1 MQSEITG
8 GMIQTPIRMYAWNL
22 LVRRF
27 REYIREKR
35 RKKVESVKDRQ
46 REKLQDALSLVI
58 LLEND
63 FEAQGMDDMYCRIIH
78 MIHENLRLAVQDQ
91 KEQ

>member
-1 MQSEITG
+1 ME
-8 GMIQTPIRMYAWNL
+8 N
-22 LVRRF
+22 
-27 REYIREKR
+27 E
-35 RKKVESVKDRQ
+35 KDRQ

-78 MIHENLRLAVQDQ
+78 MIHENLRLVVQDQ

>member
-1 MQSEITG
+1 ME
-8 GMIQTPIRMYAWNL
+8 N
-22 LVRRF
+22 
-27 REYIREKR
+27 
-35 RKKVESVKDRQ
+35 VKDRQ

-63 FEAQGMDDMYCRIIH
+63 FEAQGMDEVYCRILH

>member
-1 MQSEITG
+1 
-8 GMIQTPIRMYAWNL
+8 MIQAPIRMYARNL

-35 RKKVESVKDRQ
+35 RKKMENVKDRQ

-63 FEAQGMDDMYCRIIH
+63 FEAQGMDEMYCRIIH
-78 MIHENLRLAVQDQ
+78 MIHENLRLTVQDQ
-91 KEQ
+91 KAQ

>member
-1 MQSEITG
+1 
-8 GMIQTPIRMYAWNL
+8 MYAWNSL
-22 LVRRF
+22 IRRF

-35 RKKVESVKDRQ
+35 RKKVENVKDRQ

-63 FEAQGMDDMYCRIIH
+63 FEAQGMDEMYCRIIH

>member
-1 MQSEITG
+1 MQSEITD
-8 GMIQTPIRMYAWNL
+8 GMIQIPIRMYARNS

-27 REYIREKR
+27 WEYIREKR
-35 RKKVESVKDRQ
+35 RKKMENEKDRQ

>member
-1 MQSEITG
+1 MGVT
-8 GMIQTPIRMYAWNL
+8 MQTPSECTLEIRWL
-22 LVRRF
+22 EDSVSTSG
-27 REYIREKR
+27 
-35 RKKVESVKDRQ
+35 KKGGKKMENEKDRQ